1 MEQKTKNKVQL
12 KPGLQ
17 PGFRNK
23 VQLKPSEKSG
33 FRNKVRS
40 ASKAAEYPRHQIN
53 RSILLNGTVTQ
64 DNTMVDM
71 SKTKSKAEYNSYEE
85 IPKTFN
91 DFFPSNIN
99 MAGTSMGS
107 YDKPMMKGSELKM
120 CGSQVGKHMKR

>member
-12 KPGLQ
+12 KP
-17 PGFRNK
+17 
-23 VQLKPSEKSG
+23 G

-64 DNTMVDM
+64 DNTIGDS
-71 SKTKSKAEYNSYEE
+71 SKIKNKAEQNFKEQVIKSKKAQENP
-85 IPKTFN
+85 PKTFN

-107 YDKPMMKGSELKM
+107 YNKPMMKGSELKM